1 MAAEHLRSAA
11 VDAAERAARTSYGRL
26 VALLAARSNDLAL
39 VEDALATAFERALV
53 SWPADGVPA
62 NPDAWLLTVA
72 RNHQR
77 DVWKSAATQ
86 RAAPLEAAQEGA
98 TPMLDDIDPDAIPDR
113 RLALLFG
120 CAHPAIDA
128 GVRTALML
136 QVVLGFEAT
145 QIAAAF
151 AVPPATMAQRLVRA
165 KRRIRDARIPFVVP
179 DRDTMPSRLPF
190 VLEAVYGCYALER
203 PGRLDGEAQ
212 YLALL
217 VAALMPEES
226 EAWGLAALVTLSAAR
241 RRRGPYVPLDEQD
254 PSTWDQTLIAEGE
267 SYLRRAAA
275 VPPGRFQLEAAA
287 QAVHCARART
297 GTTDWVALLTLYR
310 ALVLVAP
317 TLGVQVALAGV
328 LGRTEGPESGL
339 AALEALATTA
349 SSFQP
354 YWATRAHLLANAGQ
368 HREAVRAYGT
378 AMALTED
385 DAVRRYLEDR
395 RAQPGVAAPRAQF
408 SPTRSASS

>member
-1 MAAEHLRSAA
+1 MAPERLSSAA
-11 VDAAERAARTSYGRL
+11 VDATERAARTSYGRL

-39 VEDALATAFERALV
+39 AEDALAAAFERALV

-77 DVWKSAATQ
+77 DVWKSAASQ
-86 RAAPLEAAQEGA
+86 RSAPLEAAQEGA
-98 TPMLDDIDPDAIPDR
+98 APMLDDIDPDAIPDR
-113 RLALLFG
+113 RLALLFV

-136 QVVLGFEAT
+136 QVVLGFEAA

-165 KRRIRDARIPFVVP
+165 KRRIQDARIPFVVP
-179 DRDTMPSRLPF
+179 DRGAMPSRLPF
-190 VLEAVYGCYALER
+190 VLEAVYGCHALER
-203 PGRLDGEAQ
+203 PGGLDAEAQ

-217 VAALMPEES
+217 VAALMPEEP
-226 EAWGLAALVTLSAAR
+226 EAWGLAALVTLSSAR
-241 RRRGPYVPLDEQD
+241 RRPGPYLPLDQQD
-254 PSTWDQTLIAEGE
+254 PNTWDQVLISEGE
-267 SYLRRAAA
+267 AYLHRAVA

-297 GTTDWVALLTLYR
+297 GKTDWAALLTLYR

-317 TLGVQVALAGV
+317 TLGAQVALAGV
-328 LGRTEGPESGL
+328 LGRVDGPPAGL
-339 AALEALATTA
+339 AALEPLAPSA
-349 SSFQP
+349 STFQA
-354 YWATRAHLLANAGQ
+354 YWATRAHLLAGAG
-368 HREAVRAYGT
+368 HHSGAVRAYDRAVT
-378 AMALTED
+378 LTD
-385 DAVRRYLEDR
+385 DPAVRHYLEE
-395 RAQPGVAAPRAQF
+395 Q
-408 SPTRSASS
+408 RSRLG